1 MVKSGGQNLPH
12 SQSVCLIFSTKK
24 QSSFYNN
31 LPNSLLINGLVLKGS
46 KSSICS
52 PVPIKIIGLLV
63 AATLEIKPH
72 IKPSV

>member
-1 MVKSGGQNLPH
+1 MGKIF
-12 SQSVCLIFSTKK
+12 LIVNQFAQCPAKCIL
-24 QSSFYNN
+24 QHN

-72 IKPSV
+72 IKR